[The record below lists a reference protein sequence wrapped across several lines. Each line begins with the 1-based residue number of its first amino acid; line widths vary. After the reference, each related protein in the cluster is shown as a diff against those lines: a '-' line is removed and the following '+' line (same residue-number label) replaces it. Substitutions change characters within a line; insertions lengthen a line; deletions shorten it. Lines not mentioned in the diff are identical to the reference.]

1 MLLHVLRAAL
11 ESQPP
16 ELMPN
21 WLSIFK
27 SVVWTAI
34 MALLFG
40 FAAFVMGVTG
50 ADLEAVAG
58 TGILGLIMA
67 ILARDN

>member
-1 MLLHVLRAAL
+1 
-11 ESQPP
+11 
-16 ELMPN
+16 
-21 WLSIFK
+21 
-27 SVVWTAI
+27 

-40 FAAFVMGVTG
+40 FAAFVMGV
-50 ADLEAVAG
+50 ADADIEAVAG